1 MNEAPSMIR
10 NAFFWTIPGGP
21 SARECE
27 TEPFLVLCLKVVEW
41 EKKREYAMTQVM
53 QSVIDRLRAL
63 PEADQERVAPH
74 ILDYLKKL
82 DILRA
87 AVQEGLDDIKRGDV
101 VPFEAEDIIRRGE
114 ARLAARNSAE

>member
-1 MNEAPSMIR
+1 
-10 NAFFWTIPGGP
+10 
-21 SARECE
+21 
-27 TEPFLVLCLKVVEW
+27 
-41 EKKREYAMTQVM
+41 MTQVM

-101 VPFEAEDIIRRGE
+101 VPFDAEDIIRRGE